1 MKAENQAMRNF
12 LTEKGF
18 AVKQVDNT
26 VAFVIVPSSEQNQA
40 DDPNEPSEPSEH
52 GSGDEGEKDVDR
64 IMVEVEY
71 LNALHVFTIYNAEMK
86 VLDMKFVLHGWLG
99 VPWFQMELHHWTDI
113 LDDDD
118 RFLNYMPEED
128 NKGVFTQ
135 VQLIVNEDGGM
146 TDSMEVVRVEQ
157 FGERRR
163 HTLEMAKL
171 LPFQTI
177 MSFLGYFMS
186 GQLDID
192 PSDLTLFCHSEDTLE
207 DYSDKMVVNVHIRGQ
222 GGVFNPVK
230 KTYLKREPAIAKL
243 KEDTQKQ
250 FDIDPEADTPDADL
264 PVEFVQFL
272 DKEREK
278 LNNMMALK
286 MRMGSSFFKAG
297 IKHVG
302 LDILFAIQSIFTSN
316 RLKKGEKHMTTVEKM
331 EKSLRLLYPQLNTI
345 ERCNAKLATFQAQLV
360 KDLAGMFC
368 EENYNY
374 SEQNGKANIDPT
386 NFINHVKSE
395 VERRSEGQSVVDDA
409 TVGANC
415 LLQ

>member
-1 MKAENQAMRNF
+1 MRNF

-71 LNALHVFTIYNAEMK
+71 LNVFHVFTIYNAEMK

-146 TDSMEVVRVEQ
+146 TDSMEVVLVEQ

-171 LPFQTI
+171 LPFQTF

-278 LNNMMALK
+278 LNSMMALK

-297 IKHVG
+297 IKH
-302 LDILFAIQSIFTSN
+302 
-316 RLKKGEKHMTTVEKM
+316 
-331 EKSLRLLYPQLNTI
+331 
-345 ERCNAKLATFQAQLV
+345 AQLV

-374 SEQNGKANIDPT
+374 SEQNGEANIDPT